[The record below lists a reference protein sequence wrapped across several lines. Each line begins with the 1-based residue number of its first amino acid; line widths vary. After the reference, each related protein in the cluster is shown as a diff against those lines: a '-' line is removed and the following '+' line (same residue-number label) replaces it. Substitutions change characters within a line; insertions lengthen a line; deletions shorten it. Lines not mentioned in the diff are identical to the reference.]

1 MTKLFTASFK
11 SPLGFMEVTS
21 TKTHIKGL
29 RFNKG
34 PVKNIS
40 DEIPQVLSKCLTQ
53 LAEYFGGERKSF
65 SIPVKMEGTPFQQKV
80 WQELQRIPHGKTL
93 SYGELAKKIGNP
105 KASRAVGMANN
116 RNKVSVIVPCH
127 RVIGGDGKLVGY
139 ASGLSYKEWLLD
151 HEGIDLESLTF
162 ENLLP
167 Q

>member
-1 MTKLFTASFK
+1 
-11 SPLGFMEVTS
+11 MEVTS

-116 RNKVSVIVPCH
+116 RNKVPVIVPCH

>member
-1 MTKLFTASFK
+1 
-11 SPLGFMEVTS
+11 MEVTS